1 MTAAVLGLGSLALGF
16 GGSTRALQIPR
27 SKPQDLKPKTHDLP
41 LNFSRGAA
49 DSNDRQILTIMRPGW
64 RSFPARPGEACLK
77 FAISRS
83 KS

>member
-1 MTAAVLGLGSLALGF
+1 MTVAALGLGSLALDF
-16 GGSTRALQIPR
+16 AGSTARPR
-27 SKPQDLKPKTHDLP
+27 NPKPQDLKPKTPDLP

-77 FAISRS
+77 SAISRS